1 MCEVKGGEKVEKL
14 VIFVPHQ
21 DDETNLAGNILSYL
35 VKKYDVYIV
44 YSSLDANPDK
54 ALIRKKEA
62 INACAVYGIEKDNVI
77 FLGLP
82 DTPNRTGH
90 HFFTDGD
97 KNIILKFE
105 EILRTLMP
113 EVIMGTDFDFH
124 SDHRMVSLAL
134 DEAVFY
140 IMNEI
145 KTYTPLYLK
154 GFCYETSW
162 YGIDDYSASDLE
174 KIKMDKMPLSNVSYK
189 WEDRISL
196 NSQEKNGFIFL
207 KTPFKALKCHKSQY
221 AAMHA
226 RKVINADNV
235 FWGKR
240 TDNLLIR
247 DATIAATSGDI
258 SKISDLKVIDTDDI
272 ITEDPLKID
281 YSKGLWTPD
290 QFDTNPH
297 ISIKFDE
304 EKIVGQ
310 IIIHG
315 NPMAVNNI
323 ACNID
328 IFLNNHKFKINS
340 LMPYGQAT
348 KLDVG
353 KISCHEI
360 EIIFHKKTSISE
372 IEIFRNS
379 ETNVVDEFNC
389 EVYSVSRRNGTID
402 FFDKLLFDCFVLNQK
417 IIRKISFLRSNN
429 K

>member
-1 MCEVKGGEKVEKL
+1 MGKL

-35 VKKYDVYIV
+35 VKQYDVYVV
-44 YSSLDANPDK
+44 YSSLDANPYK
-54 ALIRKKEA
+54 ASTRKKEA

-82 DTPNRTGH
+82 DTPNRNGR

-105 EILRTLMP
+105 EILRNLIP
-113 EVIMGTDFDFH
+113 EVIIGTDFDFH
-124 SDHRMVSLAL
+124 SDHRMVSLSL
-134 DEAVFY
+134 DEAVFN
-140 IMNEI
+140 IMNEN

-154 GFCYETSW
+154 GFCYETAY
-162 YGIDDYSASDLE
+162 YGVDDYSATDL
-174 KIKMDKMPLSNVSYK
+174 KNTKVAKMPLSNVSYK

-235 FWGKR
+235 FWKKR

-247 DATIAATSGDI
+247 DATITSTSGDI

-281 YSKGLWTPD
+281 YSKGLWKPD
-290 QFDTNPH
+290 DSDLKPCINIVFNGEKTVEQIVLHGSPTSDH
-297 ISIKFDE
+297 I
-304 EKIVGQ
+304 EK
-310 IIIHG
+310 
-315 NPMAVNNI
+315 
-323 ACNID
+323 CNI
-328 IFLNNHKFKINS
+328 KIYLGEQTVKVDS
-340 LMPYGQAT
+340 LMPYGQPT
-348 KLDVG
+348 ILNIGRVQC
-353 KISCHEI
+353 SHI
-360 EIIFHKKTSISE
+360 EIRSLSQTCISE
-372 IEIFRNS
+372 IEVFQPAQRIVNKLNCVRQLNS
-379 ETNVVDEFNC
+379 KKIKLVDFC
-389 EVYSVSRRNGTID
+389 DRC
-402 FFDKLLFDCFVLNQK
+402 LFKGFVLIEK
-417 IIRKISFLRSNN
+417 VKRKMEFLIN
-429 K
+429 KM

>member
-1 MCEVKGGEKVEKL
+1 MGKL

-21 DDETNLAGNILSYL
+21 DDETNLVGNILSYL
-35 VKKYDVYIV
+35 VRQYDVYVV

-54 ALIRKKEA
+54 ALIRKQEA
-62 INACAVYGIEKDNVI
+62 RNACAVYGIEKDNVI

-82 DTPNRTGH
+82 DTPNRTRH

-134 DEAVFY
+134 DEAVFN

-154 GFCYETSW
+154 GFCYETAY
-162 YGIDDYSASDLE
+162 YGVDDYSATDLKNT
-174 KIKMDKMPLSNVSYK
+174 KIGKIPLSNVSYK
-189 WEDRISL
+189 WEDKISL

-221 AAMHA
+221 AVLHA
-226 RKVINADNV
+226 RRVINADNV
-235 FWGKR
+235 FWEKR

-247 DATIAATSGDI
+247 DAKITATSGDPT
-258 SKISDLKVIDTDDI
+258 KINDLKVIDTNDI

-281 YSKGLWTPD
+281 YSKGLWKPD
-290 QFDTNPH
+290 DSDLNPC
-297 ISIKFDE
+297 INIVFNG
-304 EKIVGQ
+304 EKTVEQIVL
-310 IIIHG
+310 HG
-315 NPMAVNNI
+315 NPMLDYI
-323 ACNID
+323 EKCNIEIHLGEQTLKVD
-328 IFLNNHKFKINS
+328 S
-340 LMPYGQAT
+340 LMPYGQPT
-348 KLDVG
+348 LLNIDMVRC
-353 KISCHEI
+353 SQI
-360 EIIFHKKTSISE
+360 EIRSLSQTCISE
-372 IEIFRNS
+372 IEVFQPTQRIVNKLNCVRQLNS
-379 ETNVVDEFNC
+379 EKIKLVDFCDRCLFKGFVLIEK
-389 EVYSVSRRNGTID
+389 VKRKID
-402 FFDKLLFDCFVLNQK
+402 FMR
-417 IIRKISFLRSNN
+417 RKN

>member
-1 MCEVKGGEKVEKL
+1 MGKL

-35 VKKYDVYIV
+35 VRQYDVYVV

-54 ALIRKKEA
+54 ARIRKQEA
-62 INACAVYGIEKDNVI
+62 RNACAVYGIKKENVI

-82 DTPNRTGH
+82 DTPNRNGR

-97 KNIILKFE
+97 KSIILKFE

-134 DEAVFY
+134 DEAVFN
-140 IMNEI
+140 IMNKI

-154 GFCYETSW
+154 GFCYETAY
-162 YGIDDYSASDLE
+162 YGVDDYSATDL
-174 KIKMDKMPLSNVSYK
+174 KNTKVAKMPLSNVSYK

-196 NSQEKNGFIFL
+196 NSQEKNSFIFL

-235 FWGKR
+235 FWKKR

-247 DATIAATSGDI
+247 DATITATSGDI

-281 YSKGLWTPD
+281 YSKGLWKPD
-290 QFDTNPH
+290 DSDLKPCINIVFNGEKTVEQIVLHGSPTSDH
-297 ISIKFDE
+297 I
-304 EKIVGQ
+304 EK
-310 IIIHG
+310 
-315 NPMAVNNI
+315 
-323 ACNID
+323 CNIE
-328 IFLNNHKFKINS
+328 IYLGEQTVKVYS
-340 LMPYGQAT
+340 LMPYGQPT
-348 KLDVG
+348 ILNIDRVQC
-353 KISCHEI
+353 SHI
-360 EIIFHKKTSISE
+360 EIRSLSQTCISE
-372 IEIFRNS
+372 IEVFQPAQRIINKLNCVRQLNS
-379 ETNVVDEFNC
+379 KKIKLVDFC
-389 EVYSVSRRNGTID
+389 DRC
-402 FFDKLLFDCFVLNQK
+402 LFKGFILIEKVK
-417 IIRKISFLRSNN
+417 RKIEFLIN
-429 K
+429 KM

>member
-1 MCEVKGGEKVEKL
+1 MGKL

-35 VKKYDVYIV
+35 VRQYDVYVV

-54 ALIRKKEA
+54 ARIRKQEA
-62 INACAVYGIEKDNVI
+62 RNACAVYGIKKENVI

-82 DTPNRTGH
+82 DTPNRNGR

-97 KNIILKFE
+97 KSIILKFE

-134 DEAVFY
+134 DEAVFN
-140 IMNEI
+140 IMNKI

-154 GFCYETSW
+154 GFCYETAY
-162 YGIDDYSASDLE
+162 YGVDDYSATDL
-174 KIKMDKMPLSNVSYK
+174 KNTKVAKMPLSNVSYK

-235 FWGKR
+235 FWKKR

-247 DATIAATSGDI
+247 DATITATSGDI

-281 YSKGLWTPD
+281 YSKGLWKPD
-290 QFDTNPH
+290 DSDLKPCINIVFNGEKTVEQIVLHGSPTSDH
-297 ISIKFDE
+297 I
-304 EKIVGQ
+304 EK
-310 IIIHG
+310 
-315 NPMAVNNI
+315 
-323 ACNID
+323 CNIE
-328 IFLNNHKFKINS
+328 IYLGEQTVKVYS
-340 LMPYGQAT
+340 LMPYGQPT
-348 KLDVG
+348 ILNIDRVQC
-353 KISCHEI
+353 SHI
-360 EIIFHKKTSISE
+360 EIRSLSQTCISE
-372 IEIFRNS
+372 IEVFQPAQRIINKLNCVRQLNS
-379 ETNVVDEFNC
+379 KKIKLVDFC
-389 EVYSVSRRNGTID
+389 DRC
-402 FFDKLLFDCFVLNQK
+402 LFKGFILIEKVK
-417 IIRKISFLRSNN
+417 RKIEFLIN
-429 K
+429 KM

>member
-1 MCEVKGGEKVEKL
+1 MEKL

-35 VKKYDVYIV
+35 VKKYDVYVV
-44 YSSLDANPDK
+44 YSSLEVNLDK
-54 ALIRKKEA
+54 ASIRKKEA
-62 INACAVYGIEKDNVI
+62 VNACAVYGIEKDNVI

-82 DTPNRTGH
+82 DTPNRNGR

-105 EILRTLMP
+105 EILRNLIP
-113 EVIMGTDFDFH
+113 EVIIGTDFDFH

-134 DEAVFY
+134 DEAVFN
-140 IMNEI
+140 IMNEN

-154 GFCYETSW
+154 GFCYETAY
-162 YGIDDYSASDLE
+162 YGVDDYSATDL
-174 KIKMDKMPLSNVSYK
+174 KNTKVAKMLLSNVSYK

-235 FWGKR
+235 FWEKR

-247 DATIAATSGDI
+247 DATITSTSGDI

-281 YSKGLWTPD
+281 YSKGLWKPD
-290 QFDTNPH
+290 DLDLKPCINIAF
-297 ISIKFDE
+297 KE
-304 EKIVGQ
+304 EKTIEQIVL
-310 IIIHG
+310 HG
-315 NPMAVNNI
+315 SPMVDRI
-323 ACNID
+323 EKCNIE
-328 IFLNNHKFKINS
+328 IYFSEQIFKIDS
-340 LMPYGQAT
+340 LMPYGQPT
-348 KLDVG
+348 VLNIDMV
-353 KISCHEI
+353 SCSHMEI
-360 EIIFHKKTSISE
+360 RLLSKTCISE
-372 IEIFRNS
+372 IEVFQPNS
-379 ETNVVDEFNC
+379 QNENKLNCVRQLNSKKNKWVDFC
-389 EVYSVSRRNGTID
+389 DRYLFKGLV
-402 FFDKLLFDCFVLNQK
+402 LLEKVK
-417 IIRKISFLRSNN
+417 RKINFMRS
-429 K
+429 KI

>member
-1 MCEVKGGEKVEKL
+1 MEKL

-35 VKKYDVYIV
+35 VKQYDVYIV

-97 KNIILKFE
+97 KNIVLKFE

-113 EVIMGTDFDFH
+113 EVIIGTDFDFH

-134 DEAVFY
+134 DEAVFN

-174 KIKMDKMPLSNVSYK
+174 KTKMAKMPLSNVSYK

-196 NSQEKNGFIFL
+196 NSQDENGFIFL

-221 AAMHA
+221 AVLHA
-226 RKVINADNV
+226 RRVINADNV
-235 FWGKR
+235 FWEKR

-247 DATIAATSGDI
+247 DAKITATSGD
-258 SKISDLKVIDTDDI
+258 STKINDLKVIDTNDI

-281 YSKGLWTPD
+281 YSKGLWKPD
-290 QFDTNPH
+290 DSDLNPCINIVFNGEKTVEH
-297 ISIKFDE
+297 I
-304 EKIVGQ
+304 VL
-310 IIIHG
+310 HG
-315 NPMAVNNI
+315 NPMLDYI
-323 ACNID
+323 EKCNIEIHLGEQTLKVD
-328 IFLNNHKFKINS
+328 S
-340 LMPYGQAT
+340 LMPYGQPT
-348 KLDVG
+348 LLNIDMVQC
-353 KISCHEI
+353 SQI
-360 EIIFHKKTSISE
+360 EIRSLSKTCISE
-372 IEIFRNS
+372 IEVFQATQRN
-379 ETNVVDEFNC
+379 ENKLNC
-389 EVYSVSRRNGTID
+389 VRQLNSNPNKWID
-402 FFDKLLFDCFVLNQK
+402 FCDMCLFKGFVLIEK
-417 IIRKISFLRSNN
+417 VKRKIDFMRSKN